1 MKSILKL
8 ATLARALGM
17 AGLTVSAIPVAMAAD
32 DTGWYAGGNV
42 GRSEANIDDQG
53 IIQGL
58 QNNGFS
64 TTSLLEDYRGLGF
77 KLFGGYQFN
86 RYFAL
91 EGGYFDLGKFG
102 FTATTV
108 PNGSLHNLTS
118 FRGVNADL
126 VGILPITEK
135 FSAFGR
141 LGVNYA
147 KTSSSLTSTGL
158 INIPDPSTNH
168 SERNANYKFG
178 VGLQYAVTPT
188 LGLRAEAER
197 YRVNDAAGSK
207 GDIDLLSVGL
217 LYRFGKSSPAT
228 AIAKAEPM
236 VEPVKKTVLP
246 VSKAPTRVVVPVAET
261 QKYCSILDIQFEID
275 QDNIQR
281 EEKEKLGVV
290 GTFMNK
296 YPKTTAVIEG
306 HSDNIGSAE
315 HNNALSQKRAD
326 SVVTY
331 LEDSHHIAA
340 NRLSA
345 VGYGDSRPI
354 ADNNTEEGKRQNRR
368 INAVIACAT
377 DVEGLKVAPARMTM
391 ALEMEF
397 DKNKDAIRPEYSDEL
412 HKVAVFLKANPST
425 SATVEG
431 HSGNADV
438 ELAQKISQDR
448 AQNVVNYLVEKEG
461 IDRSRL
467 TAEGFGE
474 NRHFAY
480 NTSKEGQ
487 QENRRVNI
495 IINYKK

>member
-1 MKSILKL
+1 MKNIFKL
-8 ATLARALGM
+8 ATLARVLGM

-32 DTGWYAGGNV
+32 DTGWYAGGNI

-53 IIQGL
+53 IIRGL
-58 QNNGFS
+58 QTNGFS
-64 TTSLLEDYRGLGF
+64 TTSMLEDYRGLGF

-108 PNGSLHNLTS
+108 PNGSLHDLST
-118 FRGVNADL
+118 FRGINADL

-147 KTSSSLTSTGL
+147 KTNDSFSSTGL
-158 INIPDPSTNH
+158 VNVQNPNPSAHDT
-168 SERNANYKFG
+168 NYKFG
-178 VGLQYAVTPT
+178 VGLQYAVTPS

-197 YRVNDAAGSK
+197 YRVSDAVGGK
-207 GDIDLLSVGL
+207 GDIDLLSVGM
-217 LYRFGKSSPAT
+217 LYRFGKGSPA
-228 AIAKAEPM
+228 AIAKTEPTEPIA
-236 VEPVKKTVLP
+236 EPVKKTVMP
-246 VSKAPTRVVVPVAET
+246 VSKAPARVVVPVAET

-281 EEKEKLGVV
+281 EEKEKLAVV

-306 HSDNIGSAE
+306 HSDNVGSAE
-315 HNNALSQKRAD
+315 HNNELSQKRAD
-326 SVVTY
+326 SVVSY

-377 DVEGLKVAPARMTM
+377 DVEGLTVAPARMTM

-412 HKVAVFLKANPST
+412 HTVAVFLKSNPKT
-425 SATVEG
+425 TATVEG

-438 ELAQKISQDR
+438 ELAQKLSQDR
-448 AQNVVNYLVEKEG
+448 AQKVVNYLVEKEG

-467 TAEGFGE
+467 TAQGFGE
-474 NRHFAY
+474 TRHFAY